1 MTTRLGT
8 IQSPADIK
16 QLTVP
21 ELESLAQEIRE
32 RLIVSLSRSGG
43 HLGPNL
49 GVVEL
54 TLAMHY
60 VFSTPEDKF
69 VFDVSHQAYI
79 HKLLTGRE
87 SRFDSIRQSGGLNG
101 FMLRSE
107 SEHDSYGAGHAGT
120 ALSAA
125 LGMAVARDLAGGTE
139 HIVALAGD
147 AAFTNGISFEAL
159 NNIAD
164 QTRRL
169 IVVLNDNEWS
179 IDRNVGA
186 IARILHKIVTNKNVT
201 SLHSG
206 ATKLV
211 ERIGGK
217 AAKQA
222 VRRAEEAAKGMM
234 FPSSFFE
241 DFGLTYYGPLDGHN
255 IGLLIETFEF
265 LKQQDRPVLLHAI
278 TEKGR
283 GFAPALAGQ
292 KKFHGLGPYDPE
304 TGHTHQGGQPT
315 YSEVFANTLIKLA
328 DADSQ
333 VVAITAA
340 MPNGTA
346 LDLFRPHHPQR
357 YFDVGI
363 AEEHA
368 VIFAAGMATRGFRP
382 FCAIYSTFLQRAF
395 DPIVHD
401 VCLQNLP
408 VVFCMDRGSLSGDD
422 GATHHGLFDISYLR
436 PIPNIVHMVPT
447 DEDEL
452 ADMLETARL
461 HGGPSAIRYPRGA
474 GPGVA
479 LKPQPQAIPIGEA
492 KLVHLT
498 PSLAYSGNGAGLGPA
513 NGSGLGSGPG
523 LSTST
528 GTGLGTVLGNGS
540 GLGIGTG
547 INTAL
552 GNGSGLG
559 TGPGLS
565 TGLGKGSGLAPANAA
580 PAKPAEIA
588 ILGLG
593 ALLPMA
599 LQLAARLESW
609 GFTTAV
615 INPRFAK
622 PLDRTLLLRHGRHAA
637 AVVTFEDHVLAGG
650 FGSAVLE
657 ELSAAGLATPV
668 IRIGWPDRFIEHGK
682 LDELRARH
690 GVTVEAAL
698 RQLESILRTLPRR
711 RPQAVASR

>member
-1 MTTRLGT
+1 MTSNPTSNPTLRLGT

-16 QLTVP
+16 SLSVP
-21 ELESLAQEIRE
+21 ELQALAQEIRE
-32 RLIVSLSRSGG
+32 RLIVSLSKTGG

-54 TLAMHY
+54 TLALHY
-60 VFSTPEDKF
+60 AFETPQDKF

-87 SRFDSIRQSGGLNG
+87 PRFDTIRSPGGLNG

-107 SEHDSYGAGHAGT
+107 SEHDAYGAGHAGT

-125 LGMAVARDLAGGTE
+125 LGMAVARDLAGGKE

-147 AAFTNGISFEAL
+147 AAFTNGITFEAL

-164 QTRRL
+164 QTKRL

-186 IARILHKIVTNKNVT
+186 IAKYLHKIVTNRQIT
-201 SLHSG
+201 SLHEG
-206 ATKLV
+206 AQRLV
-211 ERIGGK
+211 EKVGGRN
-217 AAKQA
+217 AKNI
-222 VRRAEEAAKGMM
+222 VRRAEEAAKGVL

-241 DFGLTYYGPLDGHN
+241 EFGLTYYGPLDGHD
-255 IGLLIETFEF
+255 IGLLIETLEF
-265 LKQQDRPVLLHAI
+265 LKQQDRPVLLHVI
-278 TEKGR
+278 TQKGR
-283 GFAPALAGQ
+283 GFGPALAGQ

-304 TGHTHQGGQPT
+304 TGPTHIPGAQT
-315 YSEVFANTLIKLA
+315 YSEVFANTLVKLA
-328 DADSQ
+328 DRDEK

-346 LDLFRPHHPQR
+346 LDLFRPHHPSR

-368 VIFAAGMATRGFRP
+368 VIFAAGLATRGFKP

-436 PIPNIVHMVPT
+436 PIPNLVHMVPAN
-447 DEDEL
+447 EDEL

-461 HGGPSAIRYPRGA
+461 HPGPSAIRYPRGA
-474 GPGVA
+474 VPGTA
-479 LKPQPQAIPIGEA
+479 LKPQPQPLPIGKA
-492 KLVHLT
+492 RVVQD
-498 PSLAYSGNGAGLGPA
+498 G
-513 NGSGLGSGPG
+513 
-523 LSTST
+523 
-528 GTGLGTVLGNGS
+528 
-540 GLGIGTG
+540 
-547 INTAL
+547 
-552 GNGSGLG
+552 
-559 TGPGLS
+559 
-565 TGLGKGSGLAPANAA
+565 
-580 PAKPAEIA
+580 AEIA

-599 LQLAARLESW
+599 QELAAELGRQ
-609 GFTTAV
+609 GFSAAV
-615 INPRFAK
+615 INPRFVK
-622 PLDRTLLLRHGRHAA
+622 PLDRECILGYARRTAA
-637 AVVTFEDHVLAGG
+637 LVTFEDHVLAGG

-657 ELSAAGLATPV
+657 ELEAAGVRTPM
-668 IRIGWPDRFIEHGK
+668 IRIGWPDSFIEHGK
-682 LDELRARH
+682 PEELRARY
-690 GVTVEAAL
+690 GLTVEAAL
-698 RQLESILRTLPRR
+698 GRLEPILRALPKRGPR
-711 RPQAVASR
+711 VLAAAR